1 MNVIAQPPTSPK
13 RHQIVPSGLLGMIIF
28 TLTEM
33 MFFLALIS
41 SFLIIKARSSV
52 WPPLDQPRL
61 PIEMTAFNTILLLLS
76 GVLLFKGAR
85 AFSKKETS
93 SKPLMLSAIVLA
105 AAFVLLQGYE
115 WVALITAGLTLTS
128 SSLGSFFYTIVGLH
142 ALHALIAIG
151 MLIYIYRRLLMGTL
165 TESILWTTEVFW
177 YFVVGVWP
185 ILYWQV
191 YLA

>member
-1 MNVIAQPPTSPK
+1 MNATAQPSTSPK
-13 RHQIVPSGLLGMIIF
+13 RRQVVPSGVLGMVIF
-28 TLTEM
+28 TVTEM
-33 MFFLALIS
+33 MFFLAFIS
-41 SFLIIKARSSV
+41 AFLIVKARSSV

-61 PIEMTAFNTILLLLS
+61 PVEMTAFNTVLLLIS

-85 AFSKKETS
+85 AFSKEGANC
-93 SKPLMLSAIVLA
+93 KPLILGAVVFAS
-105 AAFVLLQGYE
+105 AFVLLQGYE
-115 WVALITAGLTLTS
+115 WLSLITAGLTLTS

-151 MLIYIYRRLLMGTL
+151 MLVYIYRQLLIGTL
-165 TESILWTTEVFW
+165 TESALWTTEVFW
-177 YFVVGVWP
+177 YFVVCVWP

>member
-85 AFSKKETS
+85 AFSKKETHCQQWRTKAS
-93 SKPLMLSAIVLA
+93 T
-105 AAFVLLQGYE
+105 FV
-115 WVALITAGLTLTS
+115 
-128 SSLGSFFYTIVGLH
+128 SLP
-142 ALHALIAIG
+142 APA
-151 MLIYIYRRLLMGTL
+151 
-165 TESILWTTEVFW
+165 
-177 YFVVGVWP
+177 
-185 ILYWQV
+185 
-191 YLA
+191 

>member
-1 MNVIAQPPTSPK
+1 MNTTAQSVTPP
-13 RHQIVPSGLLGMIIF
+13 RRRQVVPSGVLGMVIF
-28 TLTEM
+28 TVTEM

-41 SFLIIKARSSV
+41 AFLIIKARSSV

-61 PIEMTAFNTILLLLS
+61 PVEMTAFNTVLLLIS

-85 AFSKKETS
+85 AFSKEGANC
-93 SKPLMLSAIVLA
+93 KPFILGAVIFAS
-105 AAFVLLQGYE
+105 AFVLLQGYE
-115 WVALITAGLTLTS
+115 WLSLITAGLTLTS

-142 ALHALIAIG
+142 AIHALVAIG
-151 MLIYIYRRLLMGTL
+151 MLLYIYRRLLIGTL
-165 TESILWTTEVFW
+165 TESALWTTEVFW
-177 YFVVGVWP
+177 YFVVGLWP

>member
-1 MNVIAQPPTSPK
+1 MNATAQPSTSP
-13 RHQIVPSGLLGMIIF
+13 RRRQVVPSGVLGMVLF
-28 TLTEM
+28 TVTEM

-41 SFLIIKARSSV
+41 AFLIVKARSSV

-61 PIEMTAFNTILLLLS
+61 PVEMTAFNTVLLLIS

-85 AFSKKETS
+85 AFSKEGAS
-93 SKPLMLSAIVLA
+93 CKPLILGAVVFAS
-105 AAFVLLQGYE
+105 AFVLLQGYE
-115 WVALITAGLTLTS
+115 WLSLITAGLTLTS

-142 ALHALIAIG
+142 ALHALVAIG
-151 MLIYIYRRLLMGTL
+151 MLLYIYRRLLIGTL
-165 TESILWTTEVFW
+165 TESALWTTEVFW
-177 YFVVGVWP
+177 YFVVSVWP